1 MLDSPLIMATV
12 EGMGVEIV
20 GAVHALY
27 RAAPMAIKEIE
38 RFSPD
43 CVCVELKAP
52 DQPTRSYEI
61 REARSRFPGKIV
73 AIDRPIDTTIY
84 RYMSDTPPLQFFIES
99 MIRYFYMPLNMLS
112 IIVFNRLPWLYKTIA
127 GGSFFTFGWTWND
140 RKVFIFERD
149 EYMAAKV
156 AEMIR
161 ADRDE
166 RRTRRYAI
174 LVGRRHV
181 AGIAAVLEA
190 YRYTGCIGSY
200 YAGGKMYDVFSLA
213 GLEELYTRDYAT
225 SSDRFMKNRVIEG
238 FLHAFFLPAY
248 MFLLV
253 IAIAFIAVAIVLI
266 LLEKL

>member
-1 MLDSPLIMATV
+1 MLDSPLIVATV
-12 EGMGVEIV
+12 EGMGVEIA
-20 GAVHALY
+20 GTVHALS
-27 RAAPMAIKEIE
+27 RIAPLAVNEIE

-52 DQPTRSYEI
+52 GQRTRSYEI
-61 REARSRFPGKIV
+61 LEARSRFPGKIV
-73 AIDRPIDTTIY
+73 AIDRPIETTIC

-99 MIRYFYMPLNMLS
+99 MIRYFYIPPNMLS
-112 IIVFNRLPWLYKTIA
+112 IVAFNRLPQLYKTIT
-127 GGSFFTFGWTWND
+127 GGRFITFGWAWND

-166 RRTRRYAI
+166 RRKRRYAI

-200 YAGGKMYDVFSLA
+200 YAGGKTYDVFSLA
-213 GLEELYTRDYAT
+213 SLEEPYTGDYAT
-225 SSDRFMKNRVIEG
+225 SSGRFMKNRIIEG

-253 IAIAFIAVAIVLI
+253 IAMAFIAVAIVLMI
-266 LLEKL
+266 LEKP